1 MVIYAISSIER
12 IKVVQNWEIKSLA
25 PFKAVFVLFN
35 NPVSLQQCQIDL
47 YNCNNNPDKTVIECL
62 VDYKDCMAQL
72 IPPYV
77 VNIF

>member
-35 NPVSLQQCQIDL
+35 NPVPFAAMP
-47 YNCNNNPDKTVIECL
+47 NRPV
-62 VDYKDCMAQL
+62 
-72 IPPYV
+72 
-77 VNIF
+77 